1 MYTNVSGPL
10 GDFSNT
16 PGAIFTA
23 EVPTTA
29 SPDTISFNVPTQA
42 GAPLPGIK
50 NQFILGVAY
59 SGIGVQEP
67 GFSNSAGFGGPDGLG
82 DMISGPYTTVVGD
95 LNLGFCGGAP
105 TIPAAGWNLRFQDT
119 IRPFLMVVDQIAAST
134 TAQVQCAMNS
144 EGYGAEGFAF
154 KPLTATATP
163 VLRTTTTAPCW
174 VVNNPQIGT
183 PWDTSGNH
191 VNQLVG
197 TSSTGTGGL
206 TYKWSIIAGP
216 NSPTITSSTSATTTV
231 TGVIAGEY
239 TARLC
244 LTDMNGENCADLTIG
259 AIGIDANGVVI
270 QTDPN
275 TTQIYGPMIALG
287 YNPWCYE
294 DERNIEAAI
303 LQDDNNPYPAEAAA
317 WNTRASGSIDYNL
330 FGRGFGTTGS
340 PAGATLNGGINATVK
355 TIQIHTSQNLTC
367 LSTLPCWAVIG
378 GYGGE
383 IIRISESIGTGATC
397 GMGASPVVTG
407 DAQLC
412 IAYDGR
418 GLSPTPPVATLI
430 TGQAAMWST
439 GTVVA
444 DMAVKGTGTL
454 FATDLVRPVC
464 PAGAPGPPG
473 PVVYTTGSV
482 SVVHSSTT
490 ITGSGTAWVLGTTVP
505 YNPNGDGDSNNNNGI
520 GAMIVV
526 SGTTHNTGT
535 PFTFWR
541 LITAVNSTTSLTVD
555 HAFPSDADDASGL
568 SYKITG
574 TQFLTT
580 DFTDAAA
587 PIYGMGLAGTYRF
600 LQDAQGCESDTLS
613 FAIAIFDISGSFG
626 SGLQAQT
633 GQAFS
638 YKNDIGACSGFGPN
652 FYGTGFALRA
662 AYYRSGVNAWLLQ
675 ANAIDN
681 LWVRDPQVASGFLGC
696 SSPLFSGGGHMG
708 GVANTVLNTEA
719 TSQWSDL
726 RPWASTGV
734 GFYNTYHS
742 TCNTPVAYDTRD
754 QAYTL
759 NFLAQAAIYDPDS
772 TNKANWLTALG
783 SAGSGAGALGRQ
795 TNQCAHSDNSYA
807 VGLIQPVLFPG
818 QAPNRIVT
826 MTNGSAIVTGTAM
839 TSDMCAG
846 SASGTITVMHGLY
859 TATLVTG
866 SLGTNPHNPA
876 QNGDNY
882 NIAIWDNMS
891 SPQYVGFLE
900 FTFSGSAVTLAGPWN
915 GASGTFTFLVQDNRQ
930 GKPGGAGNVF
940 GSLTAFGLTGLDSD
954 NLLQSEGWGCTF
966 NNSGQITLN
975 RPWDVG
981 VTAAAHPSGTAYLY
995 DAANFG
1001 VGPGGFLIQP
1011 FQHGINTKVMSWLG
1025 NYASNSTVA
1034 NGFKALVPGAGQ
1046 WFHDT
1051 GFNPNT
1057 LGAYYGRVMLT
1068 CEPFLTANPSP
1079 TFVSI
1084 HGSGALT
1091 ACGYSGLTGDP
1102 PDTNG
1107 DSEQPERV
1115 NAQESFAD
1123 VNEYAIS
1130 QCLLGPSQCT
1140 AAIAFGDQV
1149 YGGIWGKCAWTT
1161 GVYCD
1166 SRYVNITGE
1175 LSNGSIGGYKWTGFF
1190 FGMGGAHIWP
1200 ALRLSLSPPVTGNP
1214 SVQYHGGVVLRGGVH

>member
-1 MYTNVSGPL
+1 MKLRQTLLMVFMAIILSSTASAAVTVTIANPQPSDTIYNLYQMTGTATTTTGSIVSTDVLFDGSSCIMTGFCTLSNQVWQGTLYASSLGVGAHTFQVTSMDSMGNMGSSPIINITIAHTTTNCSHSLVAGNIFCEQGAQGAWVFQNTGQVTFPSFVKGRAFIEVVTTGPQLTQGGLHANITSGATGFDVDTIPCGLGVHCDWPPVPFYVYLSDFNVGNTGTEKLRVTAITGTAPGTQHFTVDQRGLPGTCFAAGNYPNATPNMPFIGGTAPISCGPAASHLINTFVNLWPISVLPKYIISDTLGLKWKQMYANVSGPL

-29 SPDTISFNVPTQA
+29 SPDTISFTIPTQA

-317 WNTRASGSIDYNL
+317 WNTRASGSIDYNM

-340 PAGATLNGGINATVK
+340 PAGATLNGGINAT
-355 TIQIHTSQNLTC
+355 TTSIAIHTSQNLTC
-367 LSTLPCWAVIG
+367 LTTLPCWAVIG

-383 IIRISESIGTGATC
+383 IIRITGTTAT
-397 GMGASPVVTG
+397 TG
-407 DAQLC
+407 DATLT
-412 IAYDGR
+412 IGYDGR
-418 GLSPTPPVATLI
+418 GLSPTPPVATAV
-430 TGQAAMWST
+430 TGQANSWST

-473 PVVYTTGSV
+473 PVIYTTGTV
-482 SVVHSSTT
+482 SVTHSSTT
-490 ITGSGTAWVLGTTVP
+490 ITGSGTNWTLDPTANAGTIK
-505 YNPNGDGDSNNNNGI
+505 YNQNGTGTI
-520 GAMIVV
+520 GSMIVV
-526 SGTTHNTGT
+526 SGTTTANGLTISSATNANPAVLTTVTNHSYISGDVIKISGGTGSWTAINGTFTVTVTAANKFSIPVDSTSFGALSGT
-535 PFTFWR
+535 PVVNTFTFWR

-555 HAFPSDADDASGL
+555 HPFPSDADDASGL

-574 TQFLTT
+574 TQYLAT

-600 LQDAQGCESDTLS
+600 LQDAQGCESNTLA
-613 FAIAIFDISGSFG
+613 FAIAIFDISGPFG

-638 YKNDIGACSGFGPN
+638 YKNDIGACSAFGPQ
-652 FYGTGFALRA
+652 FYGTDFALRA
-662 AYYRSGVNAWLLQ
+662 AYYRSGINAWLLQ
-675 ANAIDN
+675 ANAIGN
-681 LWVRDPQVASGFLGC
+681 YWIRDPQIASGFLGC
-696 SSPLFSGGGHMG
+696 SAPLLSGGGHMG
-708 GVANTVLNTEA
+708 GLTNTVLNSQAIT
-719 TSQWSDL
+719 QWSDL

-734 GFYNTYHS
+734 GFYNTWHGA
-742 TCNTPVAYDTRD
+742 CNNTNPSDTRD
-754 QAYTL
+754 QAYLL
-759 NFLAQAAIYDPDS
+759 NFFTQAALYDPDS

-783 SAGSGAGALGRQ
+783 SAGSGAGRSVDRP
-795 TNQCAHSDNSYA
+795 TT
-807 VGLIQPVLFPG
+807 
-818 QAPNRIVT
+818 APTRT
-826 MTNGSAIVTGTAM
+826 TPT
-839 TSDMCAG
+839 
-846 SASGTITVMHGLY
+846 
-859 TATLVTG
+859 
-866 SLGTNPHNPA
+866 
-876 QNGDNY
+876 
-882 NIAIWDNMS
+882 
-891 SPQYVGFLE
+891 
-900 FTFSGSAVTLAGPWN
+900 
-915 GASGTFTFLVQDNRQ
+915 R
-930 GKPGGAGNVF
+930 
-940 GSLTAFGLTGLDSD
+940 
-954 NLLQSEGWGCTF
+954 WG
-966 NNSGQITLN
+966 
-975 RPWDVG
+975 
-981 VTAAAHPSGTAYLY
+981 
-995 DAANFG
+995 
-1001 VGPGGFLIQP
+1001 
-1011 FQHGINTKVMSWLG
+1011 
-1025 NYASNSTVA
+1025 
-1034 NGFKALVPGAGQ
+1034 
-1046 WFHDT
+1046 
-1051 GFNPNT
+1051 
-1057 LGAYYGRVMLT
+1057 
-1068 CEPFLTANPSP
+1068 
-1079 TFVSI
+1079 
-1084 HGSGALT
+1084 
-1091 ACGYSGLTGDP
+1091 
-1102 PDTNG
+1102 
-1107 DSEQPERV
+1107 
-1115 NAQESFAD
+1115 
-1123 VNEYAIS
+1123 
-1130 QCLLGPSQCT
+1130 
-1140 AAIAFGDQV
+1140 
-1149 YGGIWGKCAWTT
+1149 
-1161 GVYCD
+1161 
-1166 SRYVNITGE
+1166 
-1175 LSNGSIGGYKWTGFF
+1175 
-1190 FGMGGAHIWP
+1190 
-1200 ALRLSLSPPVTGNP
+1200 
-1214 SVQYHGGVVLRGGVH
+1214 